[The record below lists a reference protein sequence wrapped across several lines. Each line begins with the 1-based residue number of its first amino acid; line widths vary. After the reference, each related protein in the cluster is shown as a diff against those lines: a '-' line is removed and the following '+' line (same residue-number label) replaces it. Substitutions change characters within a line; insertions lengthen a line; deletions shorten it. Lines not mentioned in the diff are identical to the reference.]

1 VITLKDYVVLSNG
14 LQMPIVGFGTW
25 QIKDGIE
32 VANAVKDALL
42 SGYRHIDTAAIYGN
56 ETGVGEGI
64 RASGIRRSDIFLTT
78 KVWNSDQGYDSTI
91 AAFSESLRKLGTD
104 YVDLYLIH
112 WPAVNLFSDYKTMN
126 KETWRAMEK
135 LYREGKAK
143 AIGVCNFLPHHLDD
157 LLESAQIIP
166 MVDQIELH
174 PGNPADDVVSYCK
187 NRHIQVQAYSPMMRG
202 KVFDIPLLQDLAAKY
217 HRTIPQ
223 IVLRWIIQKGI
234 VPLTK
239 SVTPERIKSNI
250 QLFDFKIDEADMNAI
265 KSLSTIG
272 RLGTHPDKAKF

>member
-1 VITLKDYVVLSNG
+1 MKEYVVLSNG
-14 LQMPIVGFGTW
+14 LRMPIVGFGTW
-25 QIKDGIE
+25 QIKEGSE
-32 VANAVKDALL
+32 VANAVKEALFC
-42 SGYRHIDTAAIYGN
+42 GYRHIDTAAIYGN

-64 RASGIRRSDIFLTT
+64 RLSGIPRSEIFLTT
-78 KVWNSDQGYDSTI
+78 KVWNSDQGYESTLN
-91 AAFSESLRKLGTD
+91 AFSESIKKLGTD

-112 WPAVNLFSDYKTMN
+112 WPAVNLFSDYREKN

-143 AIGVCNFLPHHLDD
+143 AIGVCNFLPHHLDF
-157 LLESAQIIP
+157 LLESAQILP
-166 MVDQIELH
+166 MVNQIELH
-174 PGNPADDVVSYCK
+174 PGNPADDVVAYCK

-202 KVFDIPLLQDLAAKY
+202 KVFEIPLLQQLAIQY
-217 HRTIPQ
+217 QRTIPQ
-223 IVLRWIIQKGI
+223 IVLRWILQKGI

-250 QLFDFKIDEADMNAI
+250 QLFDFTLSEEDMEAM

-272 RLGTHPDKAKF
+272 RFGTHPDKARF

>member
-1 VITLKDYVVLSNG
+1 VNTLNDFVVLSNG
-14 LQMPIVGFGTW
+14 LKMPIVGFGTW
-25 QIKDGIE
+25 QIKDGAE
-32 VANAVKDALL
+32 VSNAVKEALL

-64 RASGIRRSDIFLTT
+64 RSSGIKRSEIFLTT
-78 KVWNSDQGYDSTI
+78 KVWNSDQGYDSTL

-143 AIGVCNFLPHHLDD
+143 AIGVCNFLPHHLDF

-174 PGNPADDVVSYCK
+174 PGNPADDVVAYCK

-223 IVLRWIIQKGI
+223 IVLRWIIEKGI

-250 QLFDFKIDEADMNAI
+250 QLFDFRIDEADMIAI